1 MENYGLIRHG
11 HYQEDYMGDKIVP
24 PVVRQDQFDEEVSH
38 ENNAYP
44 ELPLLKARLH
54 VELDSV
60 ESVDRDHDNQQNRQ
74 QENDDVKDDED
85 SLFAE
90 KLLPLPG
97 VPSTIPLGVRSF
109 FLSAKTML
117 FDNVLSP

>member
-1 MENYGLIRHG
+1 
-11 HYQEDYMGDKIVP
+11 MGDKIVP

-85 SLFAE
+85 SYETGPLA
-90 KLLPLPG
+90 KIVLLVCVVVSLIAT
-97 VPSTIPLGVRSF
+97 VVAAL
-109 FLSAKTML
+109 
-117 FDNVLSP
+117 VLVSVKI

>member
-90 KLLPLPG
+90 KLIKLSCIRHVTDVFGSGTGG
-97 VPSTIPLGVRSF
+97 VSF
-109 FLSAKTML
+109 HDPARL
-117 FDNVLSP
+117 